1 MSSSVKIFAPN
12 VIDITLVDL
21 PGIPKLDILENQAKD
36 VRDLLL
42 VGMTILLATQG
53 SPRGLPH
60 SGPSIGEKFPAGT
73 GIGMKNLPQLI
84 WEPGNEDGATNT
96 PTTGEGTKSGD
107 IRMNRSVKDALAY
120 EVEFFL
126 SHPVYS
132 CLRDRCGLTELEKKL
147 NRAESS

>member
-42 VGMTILLATQG
+42 VGMAILLATRG
-53 SPRGLPH
+53 SLRGLPH
-60 SGPSIGEKFPAGT
+60 SGLVIGEKFPAGT
-73 GIGMKNLPQLI
+73 EMGMKNPSQLI
-84 WEPGNEDGATNT
+84 WCPAHR
-96 PTTGEGTKSGD
+96 D

-120 EVEFFL
+120 EIEFFL
-126 SHPVYS
+126 SPCIQLS
-132 CLRDRCGLTELEKKL
+132 KSGLTELEKKL